1 MRKEDEQNKQERE
14 AELSEEEDLLAH
26 FPDPETDERL
36 QTPRASDLPPVP
48 EVTFTRPDTQTAR
61 GTRPKPK
68 PRRPTSGTGGQQA
81 AQTGSSDDEAGE
93 YRNMGIASTIGF
105 SLVGSIIAGTV
116 LGLLVDRYLLHSAG
130 TPWGL
135 IVGFLAGVLSGFIS
149 LIRVTNRLNK

>member
-1 MRKEDEQNKQERE
+1 MQNEGEQNKEVKALTDEE
-14 AELSEEEDLLAH
+14 AEALRSR

-36 QTPRASDLPPVP
+36 RAPSLSDLPPVP
-48 EVTFTRPDTQTAR
+48 EVTFTRPTTQTAR
-61 GTRPKPK
+61 GYKSLPK
-68 PRRPTSGTGGQQA
+68 RSRGSGAGLQSNGT
-81 AQTGSSDDEAGE
+81 DEDNAGE
-93 YRNMGIASTIGF
+93 YRNMGIATTIGF

-116 LGLLVDRYLLHSAG
+116 LGLLADRYLLHSSM